1 MSCRSWCSLALI
13 VVVAAATSTACAG
26 ASDAGTKASSPP
38 PTRRVLP
45 VDFSQPGPYRVGV
58 TELNITPQA
67 SGEPGT
73 TGPLTAAT
81 EATTTTGSAPGEV
94 PALQATATRRAVVFY
109 PAVADALGQYPKF
122 EGYSTADAFPE
133 ELRPTIPPELVQM
146 VKLEAFKDAP
156 ANKEGPF
163 PVVIHSHGA
172 GSFYLFESRHYE
184 QLASWGFVVAAP
196 DHRERS
202 LAAQLIPPSPDS
214 SPGIGEQ
221 DVTDLRNTL
230 QALRA
235 QNLVPNGTLQGALN
249 LDQVAAEGHAEGG
262 RAAALFAADSAVKTF
277 IGEAPVPP
285 LRYEDQAASQP
296 AGLPAALVNEKLTDL
311 KPPPKSSMLIASDR
325 DGVIPLASVQAE
337 FEWLAPPKTLAVLK
351 NAGHNAYSDLCAPI
365 RARGGLSQYSSR
377 LPALAAL
384 FKITEDG
391 CLPDNLDPDRGY
403 ALISQLAIA
412 QLRWVFQI
420 DESRESLDPT
430 FLQKTF
436 PDAYESIT
444 FVG

>member
-1 MSCRSWCSLALI
+1 MSCRSWLPLALI
-13 VVVAAATSTACAG
+13 AVVAAATSTACAG
-26 ASDAGTKASSPP
+26 ARDAGTAASAPP

-67 SGEPGT
+67 TDEPGT
-73 TGPLTAAT
+73 TATSTAAA
-81 EATTTTGSAPGEV
+81 EVTTTTGSDPGEV
-94 PALQATATRRAVVFY
+94 PARPAAATRRAAVFY
-109 PAVADALGQYPKF
+109 PAVADAPGRYPTF
-122 EGYSTADAFPE
+122 DGYSTADAFPE
-133 ELRPTIPPELVQM
+133 ELRPVVPPELVQM
-146 VKLEAFKDAP
+146 VKLDAFRDPP

-196 DHRERS
+196 DHKERS
-202 LAAQLIPPSPDS
+202 LAAQLIPPATDS
-214 SPGIGEQ
+214 SPGVGEQ

-230 QALRA
+230 QALRV
-235 QNLVPNGTLQGALN
+235 QNLVPNGTLQGALS

-262 RAAALFAADSAVKTF
+262 RAAALFAGDPAVKTF

-285 LRYEDQAASQP
+285 LRYADQAASQA
-296 AGLPAALVNEKLTDL
+296 AGLPAALVKEKLTEL
-311 KPPPKSSMLIASDR
+311 ASPQKPSMLIASDR
-325 DGVIPLASVQAE
+325 DGVIPLASVEAE
-337 FEWLAPPKTLAVLK
+337 LEWLAPPKTLAVLK

-384 FKITEDG
+384 FKAAEDG

-403 ALISQLAIA
+403 ALINQLTIA

-420 DESRESLDPT
+420 DESRESLDPA
-430 FLQKTF
+430 FLEKTF